1 VAAAS
6 ISSASAAGQSAAEG
20 LPEWP
25 TGGNIRVLE
34 AKPLAPE
41 EAEAIYRD
49 LLDELIEGYR
59 RSGLNELD
67 YRGWQRLSPFPHAS
81 DEHGMRFVNVY
92 LNQAAAA
99 FATASSAAPL
109 PAGAVV
115 AKDSFSVIRSGAVSR
130 GPLFLMEKMPAG
142 FWPEAGDWRY
152 SLIMPNGWVFG
163 RSKGTGNA
171 AVQFCADCHQKA
183 AAHDYLFAVPEAA
196 SAKEP

>member
-6 ISSASAAGQSAAEG
+6 ISSASAEG

-41 EAEAIYRD
+41 EAEAIYRG

-59 RSGLNELD
+59 RSGLDDLD

-142 FWPEAGDWRY
+142 FRPEAGDWRY
-152 SLIMPNGWVFG
+152 TLIMPNGWVFG
-163 RSKGTGNA
+163 RSKGEGNA

-183 AAHDYLFAVPEAA
+183 ASRDYLFAVPEAGDSNA
-196 SAKEP
+196 PR